1 MKLIY
6 ISQPMKNRS
15 EEDILIERRNAMADI
30 SIRLEGEKFRVLDSF
45 FEPPSDISRTNIEV
59 SILGDCVKAMS
70 KADVVYFCQGWEQST
85 NCTVEHIV
93 TELYQLRVMHYDDE
107 YNIKGLGELMKDR
120 MNVTDGEKKYLNQIE
135 R

>member
-1 MKLIY
+1 
-6 ISQPMKNRS
+6 MKNRS

-45 FEPPSDISRTNIEV
+45 FEPPNDISRTNIEV
-59 SILGDCVKAMS
+59 SILGDCIKAIS
-70 KADVVYFCQGWEQST
+70 KADAVYFCQGWEQST

-120 MNVTDGEKKYLNQIE
+120 MNVNDGEKKYLNQIE
-135 R
+135 IK